1 MIMIDRENEEHD
13 HIFTTRKVEYCWDDR
28 LANALL
34 IKAKG
39 KKLKPECMGCLL
51 GDLLDHQID
60 EARAFAESL
69 LPLPPPS
76 DGDSRSR
83 ALVVA
88 RVLMTHA
95 EDAGWSAV
103 WPAIQQDAEFGQE
116 IISAVAQVDGWRAAS
131 VGRRLTEDR
140 LADLYVWLVRHYPYA
155 EDPIIEQ
162 FHPVG
167 PRESVARWRDSIL
180 GHLKERGTAQACEA
194 IRWISRELPEL
205 DWLKWTLLEAQNIAR
220 RRTWTPSRP
229 RDILRVASSQQARL
243 VQGGYQLLDVLI
255 ETLRRLEEKLQGE
268 TPAAEFLWDRTN
280 KNVYKPKDE
289 NSFSDYVKIHL
300 DEDLRER
307 GVIVNREV
315 QIHRGE
321 RTDIHVDAVIQDPHK
336 DVYDSVTAIIEVKGC
351 WNQELE
357 SAMETQLMDRY
368 LKDNRCQHGLYVV
381 GWFNCDQWDDN
392 DYRKQRAPRLSKDK
406 AQEQFAAQAAQLSQ
420 QGTRIKALVINA
432 ALP

>member
-1 MIMIDRENEEHD
+1 MIDKENEEGEN
-13 HIFTTRKVEYCWDDR
+13 IFITRKLEYCWDDR

-34 IKAKG
+34 NKAKDE
-39 KKLKPECMGCLL
+39 KLKPECMGCLL
-51 GDLLDHQID
+51 GDLLDHQVR
-60 EARAFAESL
+60 EARGFAESL
-69 LPLPPPS
+69 LRLPPPS
-76 DGDSRSR
+76 GGDSRSR
-83 ALVVA
+83 ALVAA
-88 RVLMTHA
+88 RVLITQA
-95 EDAGWSAV
+95 EDAGWSVV
-103 WPAIQQDAEFGQE
+103 WPAMQQDAEFGE
-116 IISAVAQVDGWRAAS
+116 ELISAVAHRADRHAAS
-131 VGRRLTEDR
+131 IGQRLTEDR
-140 LADLYVWLVRHYPYA
+140 LADLYVWLVRQYPHGQ
-155 EDPIIEQ
+155 DPMVEGAH
-162 FHPVG
+162 FVG